1 LHGSNHVGE
10 KDAAFGGVLLLE
22 GMGMRRGAR
31 EKIGLGLECS
41 EVAAAAA

>member
-10 KDAAFGGVLLLE
+10 KDAAFGGVLLE
-22 GMGMRRGAR
+22 GMGTRRGTR